1 MDWAVVFVDA
11 FVAEF
16 KGYPETVQD
25 AIAARIRLLE
35 REGPQLGRPHADTL
49 MGSKH
54 ANMKELRCNAGGGVW
69 RIAFAFDP
77 YRKAVL
83 LAAGDK
89 SGVSEKRFY
98 KQLLAKADERFNF
111 HLNEMNG

>member
-54 ANMKELRCNAGGGVW
+54 ANMKELRCNAGVEFGGLPSLLTPIEKPFFW
-69 RIAFAFDP
+69 RLETN
-77 YRKAVL
+77 R
-83 LAAGDK
+83 
-89 SGVSEKRFY
+89 E
-98 KQLLAKADERFNF
+98 
-111 HLNEMNG
+111 